1 MSPGTYFKM
10 IIIWNHKHIH
20 ISYIWTM
27 FIEHRKH
34 QSFLPAPVT
43 SVEQDWVADE
53 WPRGQRGRI
62 WGWRGRGGGDR
73 RRGNGSCPSSWL
85 SALTTTVGWG
95 VADPAALTF
104 NPRSAFLSWERAS
117 VVPPSRAADTV
128 RSYEKE
134 VVAMMERGFACHFFH
149 LSLTLVFKSGL
160 VANLATRWP
169 HWHCH
174 NALDC
179 LIGIIS
185 LVLTWYLH
193 SSSARATSV
202 KSLTDRHPHGS
213 DLGKKWQK
221 MNKMDKMLQ
230 HFLSTLLSIKEPG
243 WLTGSFPLAMF
254 ILKETSCSIWI
265 EGDTFRNQVTK
276 KCGTGV
282 FFEKYW
288 HVNRQWYIFLPSLP
302 SPPLCKLHLHKMH

>member
-1 MSPGTYFKM
+1 MSPGTYFKISLSETIRCFAYIH
-10 IIIWNHKHIH
+10 IICH
-20 ISYIWTM
+20 ISYMNNIPMILTRASDLCWAG
-27 FIEHRKH
+27 
-34 QSFLPAPVT
+34 LGC
-43 SVEQDWVADE
+43 
-53 WPRGQRGRI
+53 RGMANGPKRANMGLKRT
-62 WGWRGRGGGDR
+62 GR
-73 RRGNGSCPSSWL
+73 RRQTKRKWVLPILLVICSDYYSRLRSGWSS
-85 SALTTTVGWG
+85 STDIQPQVGLFIMG
-95 VADPAALTF
+95 ESECGATF
-104 NPRSAFLSWERAS
+104 SNRCHRQKLR
-117 VVPPSRAADTV
+117 
-128 RSYEKE
+128 KE
-134 VVAMMERGFACHFFH
+134 VMAMMELGFACHFFH
-149 LSLTLVFKSGL
+149 LNLTLVFKSGL

-230 HFLSTLLSIKEPG
+230 HFLSTLLSIQEPG

-254 ILKETSCSIWI
+254 ILKETRCSI
-265 EGDTFRNQVTK
+265 
-276 KCGTGV
+276 
-282 FFEKYW
+282 
-288 HVNRQWYIFLPSLP
+288 
-302 SPPLCKLHLHKMH
+302 